1 MQTLQKYLN
10 NAITPINKKN
20 IEQMIMML
28 SRDIRL
34 FIESVHEE
42 AANMPAEGRP
52 QKIKF
57 QLLRGFKCVKP
68 FLTFILFADFFH
80 VIPEVSLFRFD
91 LLF

>member
-1 MQTLQKYLN
+1 MLRKLLE
-10 NAITPINKKN
+10 IDHGRSELNKKN

-57 QLLRGFKCVKP
+57 QLLSKKNLQLQHR
-68 FLTFILFADFFH
+68 
-80 VIPEVSLFRFD
+80 
-91 LLF
+91 